1 MMTGFDHT
9 ILGTRRILLVED
21 VVMNQDLACRILH
34 SWGMKVDV
42 ASNGREAVDK
52 VRTQSYDLILMDIQM
67 PEMDGV
73 EATMAIRK
81 MPDASKSALP
91 IIAVTANVLKSDKER
106 YLLSGINDILAKPYS
121 EGGLF
126 QIIGQNLGVLPKENP
141 KSDSNA
147 YQQPNA
153 YPLYD
158 LGMVRSVSGGDETF
172 VLKMVDLFLSTI
184 PQSLSEIRQQ
194 CDSKDWEALGKSAH
208 KLKSTID
215 SLGIL
220 SLKQDIRLLE
230 KYGRNKENISGMPQL
245 VNKILTGMESC
256 VELVRKDFGR

>member
-1 MMTGFDHT
+1 MTGIDHS
-9 ILGTRRILLVED
+9 ILGIRKILLVED

-34 SWGMKVDV
+34 GWGMKVDV

-52 VRTQSYDLILMDIQM
+52 VLAQSYDLILMDIQM

-73 EATMAIRK
+73 EATIAIRK
-81 MPDASKSALP
+81 MPDTSKSTLP

-106 YLLSGINDILAKPYS
+106 YLLSGINDILAKPYT
-121 EGGLF
+121 EGGLY
-126 QIIGQNLGVLPKENP
+126 QVIGQNLGVLPKEVSAVP
-141 KSDSNA
+141 TAAHQSESH
-147 YQQPNA
+147 
-153 YPLYD
+153 PLYD

-194 CDSKDWEALGKSAH
+194 CDKKDWEALGKSAH

-230 KYGRNKENISGMPQL
+230 GYGRNKENISGIPGL
-245 VNKILTGMESC
+245 VDKIVEGMENC
-256 VELVRKDFGR
+256 MALVRKDFGR